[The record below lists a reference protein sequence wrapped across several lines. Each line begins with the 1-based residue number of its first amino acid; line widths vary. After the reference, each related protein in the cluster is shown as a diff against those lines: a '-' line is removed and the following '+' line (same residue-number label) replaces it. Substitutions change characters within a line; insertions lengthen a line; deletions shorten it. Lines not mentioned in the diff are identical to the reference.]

1 MVRPDR
7 IPSSGWSWADLKGPM
22 EPDDASVEMDDYS
35 ALAQRIALSAT
46 GVRGSLILSRD
57 GLVLGAFPD
66 EDESLAKAAWLRF
79 AALGDPDRSFVEFQD
94 QIWAF
99 VKRGPYAA
107 FSVADPGT
115 RPGVLVDQ
123 MEQVLLTAEDG
134 RARRDTLRVPDA
146 AAAPSGK
153 PRTSLHPNAE
163 RPTSEEIAAPAAADV
178 AAVGA
183 TAEPQAGGGFW
194 KRVKDEKPDKGD
206 KGDKRDKDGKGSK
219 ADKGSRS
226 ETPPMLEPR
235 LEAAPEAVDRGS
247 GERPEDD
254 PEVDRVLLAKE
265 FSGLLQVDSSDDE
278 ETS

>member
-1 MVRPDR
+1 
-7 IPSSGWSWADLKGPM
+7 
-22 EPDDASVEMDDYS
+22 MDDYS
-35 ALAQRIALSAT
+35 ALAQRIALSAA

-66 EDESLAKAAWLRF
+66 GEESLAKSAWLRF
-79 AALGDPDRSFVEFQD
+79 AALGEPDRSFVEFPD

-123 MEQVLLTAEDG
+123 MEQVLLAAEDG

-163 RPTSEEIAAPAAADV
+163 RPSPDEVPAPAVAAEALAAPAAA
-178 AAVGA
+178 
-183 TAEPQAGGGFW
+183 EPPAGSSHW
-194 KRVKDEKPDKGD
+194 KRSKDEKPDKGD
-206 KGDKRDKDGKGSK
+206 KRDKDDKPEKGDKGSK
-219 ADKGSRS
+219 PDKGSKGEVPPGS
-226 ETPPMLEPR
+226 EPAVGPVPEPFGGR
-235 LEAAPEAVDRGS
+235 PD
-247 GERPEDD
+247 ERPEDD
-254 PEVDRVLLAKE
+254 TEVDRVLLAKE
-265 FSGLLQVDSSDDE
+265 FSGLLQVDSGDDE
-278 ETS
+278 ESS